1 MNSLTCL
8 SGRLRGGLFS
18 VALLGAAAL
27 MPADA
32 QGAGRG
38 GMYAGLDLGLVFP
51 GRLATQGMD
60 TDVQTL
66 CDELI
71 PVPMRADGTLVPR
84 PSSSMCQ
91 SGGGDGWTNSL
102 DFGRGVM
109 GGVQLGWF
117 HNNFRFEL
125 EYAYSAYDGDRG
137 PIDGLIAGK
146 ENEFVY
152 QNEKFE
158 NITSHDFFINGYV
171 DLQVGA
177 RFTPYIGFG
186 LGWRRMELDYTGTF
200 IRNTYDVF
208 NNNPA
213 LADRR
218 NAAGTLSYTEEKLD
232 DDLFGYQL
240 IIGGDYAVDERLTVG
255 AKFRYMRF
263 DEFDGGYTSSDFLRS
278 HDSIV
283 RVGGVDR
290 PVVNKV
296 ETDKMDNWV
305 VSLNLKYAFAGGADV
320 GGASGAAAGADRDG
334 MYVGL
339 DLGMVFP
346 EDIDSEAGD
355 NDVGTG
361 CDSHIFN
368 PPLETDP
375 AVCGS
380 GDSWSNSFNPDTG
393 LLGGVHVGWFHGNLR
408 TELEYFHW
416 AADGDSGPIED
427 FNDFTGK
434 NAEFQFQ
441 NESVDNITAHNLFA
455 NVYYDF
461 ASHSRF
467 TPYLGAGL
475 GWQKIS
481 FDYTGIFL
489 RNTRAVFED
498 PRNGLTA
505 RTAAAGTV
513 THIEKEL
520 DDDMFGYQLMAGVDY
535 ALTERLMLGGKL
547 RYMRFDDFDGG
558 RHEYDQL
565 RSHESRTTDPVS
577 DPGNPNSR
585 VVRHRFE
592 IDELETWA
600 LSLNLKYLF

>member
-1 MNSLTCL
+1 MNSLTCW

-18 VALLGAAAL
+18 VALLGAAAAVL
-27 MPADA
+27 MPANA
-32 QGAGRG
+32 QGAGRS

-51 GRLATQGMD
+51 GQLATQGMD

-71 PVPMRADGTLVPR
+71 PVPMGVSR
-84 PSSSMCQ
+84 PSQDMCQ

-102 DFGRGVM
+102 DSGRGVM

-117 HNNFRFEL
+117 HKNFRFEL
-125 EYAYSAYDGDRG
+125 EYAYSASDGDRG

-158 NITSHDFFINGYV
+158 NITSHDLFVNAYV
-171 DLQVGA
+171 DLQAGS

-186 LGWRRMELDYTGTF
+186 LGWRRMELDYTGIF
-200 IRNTYDVF
+200 IRNTFDVF

-218 NAAGTLSYTEEKLD
+218 NAAGTLSYTETKLD

-240 IIGGDYAVDERLTVG
+240 IVGGDYAVDERLTVG

-263 DEFDGGYTSSDFLRS
+263 DEFDGGYTPSDFLRS

-283 RVGGVDR
+283 RVGGEDR
-290 PVVNKV
+290 PVVNKI
-296 ETDKMDNWV
+296 ETDKIDNWV
-305 VSLNLKYAFAGGADV
+305 VSLNLKYAFDGA
-320 GGASGAAAGADRDG
+320 GGASGAMAGADRDG

-346 EDIDSEAGD
+346 EDIDSDAGD
-355 NDVGTG
+355 NDVATA
-361 CDSHIFN
+361 CDSHIFSATGT
-368 PPLETDP
+368 PPLETTG
-375 AVCGS
+375 CGG
-380 GDSWSNSFNPDTG
+380 GDSWSNSFDPDTG
-393 LLGGVHVGWFHGNLR
+393 LLSGVHIGWFHGNLR

-416 AADGDSGPIED
+416 AADGDSNPIED
-427 FNDFTGK
+427 LNDFTGK

-441 NESVDNITAHNLFA
+441 NETVDNITGHNLFA

-467 TPYLGAGL
+467 TPYIGAGL

-489 RNTRAVFED
+489 RNTRAVFQADTELQ
-498 PRNGLTA
+498 P

-513 THIEKEL
+513 TQIEKEL
-520 DDDMFGYQLMAGVDY
+520 DDDLFGYQLMAGVDY
-535 ALTERLMLGGKL
+535 ALTERLALGGKL
-547 RYMRFDDFDGG
+547 RYTRFDDFDGG
-558 RHEYDQL
+558 RNEYDQL
-565 RSHESRTTDPVS
+565 RSHESRTTDPAT
-577 DPGNPNSR
+577 DPNNPNSR

>member
-8 SGRLRGGLFS
+8 SGRLRGGLLS
-18 VALLGAAAL
+18 IALLGAAAL
-27 MPADA
+27 AALAPADA
-32 QGAGRG
+32 QGAGRS

-51 GRLATQGMD
+51 GQLATQGMD

-71 PVPMRADGTLVPR
+71 PVPQGVNR
-84 PSSSMCQ
+84 PSQTMCQ

-102 DFGRGVM
+102 DSGRGFM

-125 EYAYSAYDGDRG
+125 EYAYSASDGDRG

-158 NITSHDFFINGYV
+158 NITSHDLFVNAYV
-171 DLQVGA
+171 DLQAGS

-186 LGWRRMELDYTGTF
+186 LGWRRMELDYTGIF
-200 IRNTYDVF
+200 IRNTFDVF
-208 NNNPA
+208 NSNPA

-218 NAAGTLSYTEEKLD
+218 NAAGTLSYTEKKLD

-263 DEFDGGYTSSDFLRS
+263 DEFDGGYTPSDFLRS
-278 HDSIV
+278 HDSVV

-296 ETDKMDNWV
+296 ETDKIDNWV
-305 VSLNLKYAFAGGADV
+305 VSLNLKYAFAGAGA
-320 GGASGAAAGADRDG
+320 GSASGATAGAERDG

-339 DLGMVFP
+339 DLGMVLP
-346 EDIDSEAGD
+346 EDLDSDSGD
-355 NDVGTG
+355 NDVATI
-361 CDSHIFN
+361 CDSHIFS
-368 PPLETDP
+368 PPALQTTG
-375 AVCGS
+375 CGG
-380 GDSWSNSFNPDTG
+380 GDSWTNSFDPDTG

-416 AADGDSGPIED
+416 AADGDSKPID
-427 FNDFTGK
+427 DLNDFTGK

-441 NESVDNITAHNLFA
+441 NETVDNITGHNLFA

-467 TPYLGAGL
+467 TPYIGAGL

-489 RNTRAVFED
+489 RNTRAVFENPD
-498 PRNGLTA
+498 NGLME

-513 THIEKEL
+513 TQIEKEL
-520 DDDMFGYQLMAGVDY
+520 EDDLFGYQLMAGVDY
-535 ALTERLMLGGKL
+535 ALTERLALGGKL
-547 RYMRFDDFDGG
+547 RYTRFDDFDGG
-558 RHEYDQL
+558 RNEYDQL
-565 RSHESRTTDPVS
+565 RSHESRTTDPVN
-577 DPGNPNSR
+577 DPGNPTSR
-585 VVRHRFE
+585 VVRNRLE